1 MTILQNHHF
10 YPLLALI
17 QTFSKMRVIFHSA
30 TSQSSSESAAS
41 DVYLFLTWLRK
52 TKQKTSKKIAVK
64 TALTTTRLTFNS
76 TFFVKF
82 LYTPIPIL
90 EELPTLSIV
99 WGWSGV
105 Y

>member
-30 TSQSSSESAAS
+30 TSQSRSESAAS

-99 WGWSGV
+99 
-105 Y
+105 